1 MSKTYVTS
9 LRKDAVIQV
18 PITSDDIAKLHS
30 ILLKHLDSQISLD
43 DNSWAA
49 IEKLCNKIDA
59 CAEEQN
65 LTETREVNF

>member
-1 MSKTYVTS
+1 MSKTYVSS
-9 LRKDAVIQV
+9 LRKDAIIQV

-30 ILLKHLDSQISLD
+30 ILLKHLDNQISLD

-49 IEKLCNKIDA
+49 IEKLCSKIDR

>member
-1 MSKTYVTS
+1 MSKTYVSS

-30 ILLKHLDSQISLD
+30 ILLKHLDNQISLD

-49 IEKLCNKIDA
+49 IEKLCNKIDR

-65 LTETREVNF
+65 LTELREVNF